1 KRSRTDANSD
11 INSTSIS
18 RIHEEVS
25 DVSGLCLLVEFD
37 ESKIKGQENSED
49 LIYFINTITELLL
62 QLENQKEEI
71 LELRKKTNNY
81 CEEIIHLRESY

>member
-1 KRSRTDANSD
+1 KKFRTDANSD

-25 DVSGLCLLVEFD
+25 DVSGLRLLVEFD
-37 ESKIKGQENSED
+37 ESKIKGRENSED
-49 LIYFINTITELLL
+49 LAYFTNTITELLL

-71 LELRKKTNNY
+71 LELRRKINNY
-81 CEEIIHLRESY
+81 VRR